1 MESPLIFATRPSALA
16 RWQTRSIIQ
25 GLESRW
31 EGLKCEEQVITTR
44 GDRVL
49 DVSLP
54 EIGGKGLFTYEL
66 EEALREGRVQAAVH
80 SLKDLPTEDPP
91 GLVIGAI
98 TERADPRDV
107 LICPAGWMLEGLPAG
122 SIIGTDSNRR
132 RAQLLA
138 YRPDLQIKP
147 IRGNIDTRIQKALD
161 GEYDAI
167 LLAAAGVTRL
177 GLQKHITQYLPF
189 EVMLP
194 APGQGAL
201 AVQCRSD
208 DEETL
213 RLLRAIDHLG
223 ARLAVAAERAFLSA
237 LGGGCSLPAGALALV
252 EGSEITLHGVIGTAD
267 GCEILR
273 LSFSGNDPVLL
284 GNKMAQDALE
294 RGAQAFLPAGTFSS
308 G

>member
-1 MESPLIFATRPSALA
+1 
-16 RWQTRSIIQ
+16 
-25 GLESRW
+25 
-31 EGLKCEEQVITTR
+31 
-44 GDRVL
+44 
-49 DVSLP
+49 
-54 EIGGKGLFTYEL
+54 
-66 EEALREGRVQAAVH
+66 
-80 SLKDLPTEDPP
+80 
-91 GLVIGAI
+91 LVIGAI

-107 LICPAGWMLEGLPAG
+107 LVCPAGWTLEELLAG

-252 EGSEITLHGVIGTAD
+252 EGSEITLHGVIGRQD
-267 GCEILR
+267 GCEVLR
-273 LSFSGNDPVLL
+273 LSVSGSDPVFL

-294 RGAQAFLPAGTFSS
+294 RGAQAFLPAGAFSS